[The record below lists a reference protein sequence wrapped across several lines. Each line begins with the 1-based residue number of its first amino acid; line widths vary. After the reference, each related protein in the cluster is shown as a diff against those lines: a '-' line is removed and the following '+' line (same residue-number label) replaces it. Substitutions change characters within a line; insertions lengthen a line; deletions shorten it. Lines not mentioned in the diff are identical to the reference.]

1 MMSSARAQIE
11 QLLSKHAKPGY
22 RIDCFEVG
30 TSRRQFAMAEW
41 LRDDEP
47 LHERVSVQGCRDR
60 ERAFEEL
67 LVGVTMR
74 LRR

>member
-30 TSRRQFAMAEW
+30 TW

-67 LVGVTMR
+67 LAGVTMR